1 MLIIS
6 NKLKRL
12 DRLCIQAV
20 RVQAIPGISDRR
32 FPNQP
37 KAAKGELQ
45 LIRGN
50 APMLPLIISRI
61 NHKYVSSVA
70 PEMVTPI

>member
-37 KAAKGELQ
+37 KAAKETQ
-45 LIRGN
+45 LIRERAN
-50 APMLPLIISRI
+50 ATID
-61 NHKYVSSVA
+61 N
-70 PEMVTPI
+70 